1 MMAVLRNERGLSLV
15 EIMVAMLL
23 LTIALV
29 GLAAS
34 FPLAMF
40 GVTSGGFQTTATLL
54 AQKCLDMAKTV
65 AYTELDSKLQNP
77 DDATQTHCQ
86 NGAVVGFPAFIRTV
100 TVGAGPGTAT
110 KIVTVQVRFV
120 DQAGGT
126 ANITTVATIL
136 AE

>member
-1 MMAVLRNERGLSLV
+1 MTALRNERGLTLV
-15 EIMVAMLL
+15 EILVSMLL

-40 GVTSGGFQTTATLL
+40 GVTSGGYQTTATLL
-54 AQKCLDMAKTV
+54 AQKCLDMAKSV
-65 AYTELDSKLQNP
+65 NYDFLDTNLQNP
-77 DDATQTHCQ
+77 DDAAQTHCQ
-86 NGAVVGFPAFIRTV
+86 NGTVTGYQGFTRTV
-100 TVGAGPGTAT
+100 TVDPGPGTAT

-126 ANITTVATIL
+126 ANITTLATIL
-136 AE
+136 AQ